1 MILPH
6 AAVRSLQALS
16 LNAARQPLQSSSIQC
31 PIVLD
36 GRIPQNFTL
45 QVFDTN
51 ESPFNPG
58 FTKGPAPWSE
68 ILLFPAGV
76 TPSRF
81 DVVSE
86 PTATSFK
93 PLEVTI
99 DDKSIFDPSGN
110 KPQLGFR
117 RAGLLLG
124 NGSDAS
130 NQGVMTFHW
139 SSRQDPARKLNLTHE
154 YLTSFHETNDSGG
167 AQFSLQVG
175 TPLGQDG
182 AAGKPAASDWKMLDR
197 NNTVVFSTPLKF
209 DAWQNFAVT
218 LDVPKNTMQVYFSEG
233 NDPLKPVTEVLPND
247 NSGGGALQIGLLK
260 KPTETK
266 TVVFDGF
273 QESNIDE
280 GQILGAFS
288 SRTARM
294 AACLSDFSL
303 RKLI

>member
-1 MILPH
+1 MMVPH
-6 AAVRSLQALS
+6 MAVRSLQALS
-16 LNAARQPLQSSSIQC
+16 LNSALQSLQSSVQC

-36 GRIPQNFTL
+36 GRIPQNFSL

-58 FTKGPAPWSE
+58 FTKGPAPWSD
-68 ILLFPAGV
+68 ILLFPTNT

-81 DVVSE
+81 DVSNS
-86 PTATSFK
+86 TGNFK
-93 PLEVTI
+93 PVEVTI
-99 DDKSIFDPSGN
+99 NDQSIFDPSGN
-110 KPQLGFR
+110 NPQVGFR

-139 SSRQDPARKLNLTHE
+139 SSMQDPTRKLNLTHE
-154 YLTSFHETNDSGG
+154 YLVSFHETNDSGG
-167 AQFSLQVG
+167 AQFALQIG
-175 TPLGQDG
+175 TPLGQNG
-182 AAGKPAASDWKMLDR
+182 TAGRPSPTDWKMLDR

-218 LDVPKNTMQVYFSEG
+218 LDVPKNTMQVFFSEG

-247 NSGGGALQIGLLK
+247 NSGGGALQIGILK

-273 QESNIDE
+273 QESNLNE
-280 GQILGAFS
+280 GQILGGIFVENSANG
-288 SRTARM
+288 
-294 AACLSDFSL
+294 CISL
-303 RKLI
+303 